1 MLMSGLTLHKDLI
14 CVAIQAAYLVECI
27 DKETG
32 QTKWQHL
39 FQWLKDDKY
48 EYKIPKTLRFIPDM
62 TLGNK
67 TQPCEEQYC
76 EYLCIIT
83 RESIA
88 KCYCP
93 DGFILDVNGRNCTRN
108 DVLHQ
113 KSLLLS
119 NTSSICFVDVL
130 SLTGMPIALNCI
142 LHWERSVS
150 NVAVDSRRDKI
161 YFEDIDN
168 KKLMLLDVQSGQTTE
183 LFSISGV
190 SGICVDWLTSD
201 VYWAEKIS
209 GLIIFINERF
219 PMEMPL
225 FQNVDNPFSLTIN
238 PQNRT
243 LYWLS
248 GGVGTYKIEAGS
260 TDGTKR
266 WVVVDSQHLK
276 YPTQLV
282 YTSTDNRLSWSDVDG
297 VYSVDLETSK
307 IQSFPSSNIKSFTKY
322 KGFIVILKNN
332 NEALVIDTESTSLHQ
347 HSDFPGFKNVIA
359 YDESE
364 QPITKDLCRVRN
376 GDCKHICIPKAEGTR
391 TCQCRLGYKLESDK
405 KACISSPLKHDFVLT
420 VDFTHAAI
428 FQVSMTDADVV
439 AIDVN
444 ETMHPVNA
452 IFHPL
457 HRYLI
462 YSDAMYREIR
472 QLSLSGHSSGTLTNT
487 GSFEPQ
493 ALVVDPTTGHLI
505 YSAVSSKSYIGIL
518 NMETKER
525 KTVVPGLT
533 SVYNIAIYPKKGF
546 LFWSDL
552 VYSASYIGRSYM
564 DGSAMSNLI
573 FKDILQ
579 PNSLTVDYKNELL
592 YWTDG
597 ELRTINYCDLNGEN
611 RGVLL
616 KDNTQKF
623 MLFDISGDYFYFT
636 ALDDQK
642 ITKASLSNAKKVT
655 WMNYTANFGKLH
667 SLQVYGVKD
676 IPVNGVC
683 SKANGGCSTFC
694 LPTASSR
701 KCACPDGVKLL
712 SDKKTCDGV
721 TKCPEDIPNGRLSA
735 DCAPY
740 FGNKC
745 TLTCNPGY
753 TTQIGE
759 VLCQGTWNVS
769 SLEQLCVAVVNER
782 TMTDP
787 TNDGAIAGGI
797 VAASLAVTLVLVLI
811 IIFLCRRASDSPTPD
826 SGTIHYGAHSN
837 GNSNGT
843 RKASRVIIE
852 EAPSNNT

>member
-1 MLMSGLTLHKDLI
+1 MTDILSNLFRTENISHSIKPDELTSNVIDTFSSSSSKIAIDWVSKNLYYIDPSFRWIIVQPLYAVGRSGRKTLIEGLISPKAIAVDPLNGDITISDVEKRVYWLDIGRETLETCTYDGTDRRVLKRSDSLLMLMSGLTLHKDLI

-39 FQWLKDDKY
+39 FQWLKDGKY
-48 EYKIPKTLRFIPDM
+48 EYKIPKTLKFIPAM
-62 TLGNK
+62 TLEN
-67 TQPCEEQYC
+67 
-76 EYLCIIT
+76 IT
-83 RESIA
+83 R
-88 KCYCP
+88 
-93 DGFILDVNGRNCTRN
+93 
-108 DVLHQ
+108 
-113 KSLLLS
+113 
-119 NTSSICFVDVL
+119 
-130 SLTGMPIALNCI
+130 
-142 LHWERSVS
+142 
-150 NVAVDSRRDKI
+150 
-161 YFEDIDN
+161 
-168 KKLMLLDVQSGQTTE
+168 
-183 LFSISGV
+183 
-190 SGICVDWLTSD
+190 ICVDWLASD
-201 VYWAEKIS
+201 VYWAERTS

-238 PQNRT
+238 P
-243 LYWLS
+243 
-248 GGVGTYKIEAGS
+248 
-260 TDGTKR
+260 
-266 WVVVDSQHLK
+266 H
-276 YPTQLV
+276 
-282 YTSTDNRLSWSDVDG
+282 NRLFWSDVDG
-297 VYSVDLETSK
+297 VYSLDMETSE

-322 KGFIVILKNN
+322 KGFIMILKNN
-332 NEALVIDTESTSLHQ
+332 NEALVIDTESNSLHQ
-347 HSDFPGFKNVIA
+347 HLDSPGFGHVIV
-359 YDESE
+359 YDRSE
-364 QPITKDLCRVRN
+364 QPATK
-376 GDCKHICIPKAEGTR
+376 A
-391 TCQCRLGYKLESDK
+391 
-405 KACISSPLKHDFVLT
+405 PLKHEFVLT

-428 FQVSMTDADVV
+428 FQVSMTDAEVV

-457 HRYLI
+457 HRNLI

-472 QLSLSGHSSGTLTNT
+472 QLSLSGHSSVSLTNT

-518 NMETKER
+518 NMETKDR

-579 PNSLTVDYKNELL
+579 PNSLTLDYKNELL

-616 KDNTQKF
+616 NDNTKKF

-642 ITKASLSNAKKVT
+642 ITKASISNASEIA

-676 IPVNGVC
+676 IPVNDVC

-694 LPTASSR
+694 LPTANSR

-712 SDKKTCDGV
+712 SDRKTCDGV
-721 TKCPEDIPNGRLSA
+721 IKCPEDIPNGRLSP

-745 TLTCNPGY
+745 TFTCNPGF
-753 TTQIGE
+753 TTQTAE
-759 VLCQGTWNVS
+759 VLCQETWNVS
-769 SLEQLCVAVVNER
+769 SLCVAVVTER
-782 TMTDP
+782 AMTDP

-826 SGTIHYGAHSN
+826 SGTIHYGANSN
-837 GNSNGT
+837 GNSNGA
-843 RKASRVIIE
+843 RKAFRVIIE